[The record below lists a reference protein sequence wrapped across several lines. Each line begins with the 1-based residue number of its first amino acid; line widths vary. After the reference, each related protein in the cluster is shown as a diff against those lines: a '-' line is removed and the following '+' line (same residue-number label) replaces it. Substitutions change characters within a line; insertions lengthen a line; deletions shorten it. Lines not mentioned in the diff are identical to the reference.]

1 MYSKYREQ
9 LFFFPPAC
17 SIKSTLFI
25 THNARG
31 KALKETPG
39 ALRLEI
45 RNGDN
50 VVQEGGNK
58 VMIYSLS
65 VEDTGYYK

>member
-1 MYSKYREQ
+1 MPEEK
-9 LFFFPPAC
+9 LW
-17 SIKSTLFI
+17 
-25 THNARG
+25 
-31 KALKETPG
+31 KETPG

-50 VVQEGGNK
+50 VVQEGRNK

-65 VEDTGYYK
+65 VEDTGYYKWSSETRERSEPVCCWGFLAV